1 VYVNDDGGYES
12 VLFRTED
19 DDGDEYWVVSSEMER
34 RWDCAPN
41 GHAFG
46 GGCHG
51 GDPTDCNWKEWVER
65 GGDRHWIHSGVAVSQ
80 ALSPAYASLVVK
92 PDMQEGGW
100 PSGLVLGAS
109 GAGLALVVVGAAVV
123 VRSRRQRAD
132 RAAPLPVAVD
142 DSDAQEDAGSDADES
157 ETETLHP

>member
-19 DDGDEYWVVSSEMER
+19 DDGDFFWMISTQMER
-34 RWDCAPN
+34 RWDCYPS
-41 GHAFG
+41 GHASG
-46 GGCHG
+46 DLCSGT
-51 GDPTDCNWKEWVER
+51 DPTACSWTEYVER
-65 GGDRHWIHSGVAVSQ
+65 GGDRHWIHTGVAVSQ

-100 PSGLVLGAS
+100 SSGLVLGAA
-109 GAGLALVVVGAAVV
+109 GAGLALIVVGAAVV
-123 VRSRRQRAD
+123 ARSRRQRAD

-142 DSDAQEDAGSDADES
+142 DSDAQEEAGSDADES